1 MIGLLEAAEVGPD
14 EGSVAAC
21 ARVNVRVEVV
31 DDLEERSE
39 GGRIIEAN
47 VTR

>member
-1 MIGLLEAAEVGPD
+1 MIGLLEAGEVGPD

-31 DDLEERSE
+31 DNLEERSE
-39 GGRIIEAN
+39 RGQNIEAN